1 MRFIHTADLHLGK
14 QFNDVSLLDDQEYIL
29 GQITDIAKRKKADAL
44 IVAGDIYQ
52 RSSPQADAMVLFDRF
67 VSKLSAEGIKVIA
80 ISGNHD
86 SADRISYLSGL
97 VRDSGVYM
105 SETYNGTVQSIALR
119 DEYGEVTVWMLPYL
133 RPAQVKKALPGEK
146 ITSFQS
152 AMEAVIRSM
161 GLDERKRNVLICH
174 QFITGGELS
183 ESEDIYAGGLESI
196 DASVFDSFDYVAL
209 GHLHRPQHIT
219 RETLRYAG
227 SPLKY
232 SFSEA
237 PFGKSVTVVDM
248 EEKGEVKISTE
259 KLIPLR
265 EVRTVGGSLKE
276 LREMPPTEDYVWV
289 TVTDELVPPDAR
301 YDLVFQF
308 PNMLRYSVK
317 NAKTKEDID
326 LSFAKEP
333 EKTDVRELFREFYR
347 FQNNGVDPG
356 EAHMDLLDDILEKL
370 GGEGE

>member
-29 GQITDIAKRKKADAL
+29 GQITDIAKRKRADAL

-105 SETYNGTVQSIALR
+105 SETYNGTVQNIALNDR
-119 DEYGEVTVWMLPYL
+119 YGEVIIWMLPYL
-133 RPAQVKKALPGEK
+133 RPSQVKKVLPGEK
-146 ITSFQS
+146 ITGCQS

-174 QFITGGELS
+174 QFITGSELS
-183 ESEDIYAGGLESI
+183 ESEEIYAGGLESI